1 MKIIHFLMQHSR
13 RFLVLAVVA
22 GVISGA
28 ANTGLLAIINA
39 TLNSQGATGK
49 LALYFVGLCL
59 LVPLSRIAAELLLA
73 HLGQGALFELRMTLS
88 RQILGVPL
96 RRLEELGPHRLL
108 TALTEDI
115 PTITNIV
122 TVIPLLCINIAV
134 AVSCLAY
141 MGWLS
146 WPMLLAVLLVMVLGI
161 VSYQLPIA
169 KSFHHMRLARR
180 EGDNLF
186 NHFRALTEGIKELKI
201 HGDRRRAFLSDVL
214 RTTATQFR
222 RHNIAGQTI
231 YTVAA
236 SWGQL
241 LVFVVIGL
249 LLFALSGM
257 IDVSAAVLTGF
268 TLALLYLM
276 TPLQMIMNMLPNVGR
291 AGVSLR
297 NVEELGLTLTP
308 SATEEDSPL
317 LLDAGRPFAELELRG
332 VTHSY
337 KREGEDSLFVL
348 GPIDLTVRAGE
359 LVFLT
364 GGNGSGK
371 TSLSKL
377 ILGLYKPEGGE
388 LRLNG
393 EAVTDDMLDYYRQH
407 FSAVFADFFLFDTF
421 LGLNPDEL
429 DARARQ
435 YLAQLQLDHKVTV
448 KDKALSTTE
457 LSQGQRK
464 RLALLTAYLE
474 DRPIYLFDEWAADQ
488 DPHFKEIFYYQLLP
502 DLKARGKT
510 VIAITHDDKYYH
522 VGDRVIKL
530 DDGKIVYDK
539 SLDPVEGMPVDVAL
553 PEEVAVPV
561 Q

>member
-1 MKIIHFLMQHSR
+1 MKIIHFLMRHSR
-13 RFLVLAVVA
+13 RYLVLAVLA
-22 GVISGA
+22 GVVSGA

-39 TLNSQGATGK
+39 ALNSRGAAGE
-49 LALYFVGLCL
+49 LALPFIALCL
-59 LVPLSRIAAELLLA
+59 LVPLTRIAAELLLA
-73 HLGQGALFELRMTLS
+73 HLGQGALFELRMALS

-108 TALTEDI
+108 AALTDDI
-115 PTITNIV
+115 PSITNVV
-122 TVIPLLCINIAV
+122 TVIPILCINAAV
-134 AVSCLAY
+134 AVSCLVY

-146 WPMLLAVLLVMVLGI
+146 WPMLLAVLAAIVLGI
-161 VSYQLPIA
+161 VSYQLPVA
-169 KSFHHMRLARR
+169 KSFQHMRLARR
-180 EGDNLF
+180 EGDSLL
-186 NHFRALTEGIKELKI
+186 NHFRALTDGIKELKI
-201 HGDRRRAFLSDVL
+201 HGERRKAFLTDSL
-214 RTTATQFR
+214 QTTAAEFR
-222 RHNIAGQTI
+222 RHNLAGLTI

-249 LLFALSGM
+249 VLFALSGV
-257 IDVSAAVLTGF
+257 ISVGGAALTGF

-276 TPLQMIMNMLPNVGR
+276 TPLQVIMNTLPNMGR
-291 AGVSLR
+291 AGVALQ
-297 NVEELGLTLTP
+297 NVEELGLTLAP
-308 SATEEDSPL
+308 SPSEGDSPAAL
-317 LLDAGRPFAELELRG
+317 PPGGAWAELELRG

-337 KREGEDSLFVL
+337 RREGEDSLFVL
-348 GPIDLTVRAGE
+348 GPLDLTFRPGE
-359 LVFLT
+359 VVFLT

-371 TSLSKL
+371 TTLSKL
-377 ILGLYKPEGGE
+377 ILGLYKPEEGE

-393 EAVTDDMLDYYRQH
+393 EVVTDEMLDYYRQH
-407 FSAVFADFFLFDTF
+407 FSVVFADFFLFDSF
-421 LGLNPDEL
+421 LGLNPDDL
-429 DARARQ
+429 SDRARQ
-435 YLAQLQLDHKVTV
+435 YLARLQLDHKVTV
-448 KDKALSTTE
+448 SEKALSTTE

-488 DPHFKEIFYYQLLP
+488 DPHFKEVFYYQLLP

-510 VIAITHDDKYYH
+510 VIAITHDDRYYH

-539 SLDPVEGMPVDVAL
+539 SLAYAGAV
-553 PEEVAVPV
+553 PEELGVPV